1 MREILNYQIRIG
13 DSILLT
19 PKNILITILAFLVTW
34 LVLKIFKRLVQ
45 RTLAEEAKL
54 KFTGI
59 FTFVNYFVYLVVL
72 LITFDTVGIE
82 LTAIFAASA
91 ALLVGVGLALQT
103 FIQDIISGIFIIA
116 DQSVHVGDIIQVDGQ
131 VGRVENIKLRTTRA
145 VNRDNKVLIIPNH
158 KFLTSILYNWTE
170 NGSLTRESIILGVAY
185 NTDLDLAKKCMIAAA
200 AGHKKVLK
208 TPEPFVLLNEFG
220 DSAIELNLLFSM
232 NRSFESNLVK
242 SDIRF
247 DIIKRFRETGIE
259 IPFPQRVV
267 TLNK

>member
-1 MREILNYQIRIG
+1 
-13 DSILLT
+13 
-19 PKNILITILAFLVTW
+19 
-34 LVLKIFKRLVQ
+34 
-45 RTLAEEAKL
+45 
-54 KFTGI
+54 
-59 FTFVNYFVYLVVL
+59 
-72 LITFDTVGIE
+72 
-82 LTAIFAASA
+82 
-91 ALLVGVGLALQT
+91 
-103 FIQDIISGIFIIA
+103 
-116 DQSVHVGDIIQVDGQ
+116 VHVGDIIQVDGQ

-185 NTDLDLAKKCMIAAA
+185 NTDLDLAKNCMIAAA